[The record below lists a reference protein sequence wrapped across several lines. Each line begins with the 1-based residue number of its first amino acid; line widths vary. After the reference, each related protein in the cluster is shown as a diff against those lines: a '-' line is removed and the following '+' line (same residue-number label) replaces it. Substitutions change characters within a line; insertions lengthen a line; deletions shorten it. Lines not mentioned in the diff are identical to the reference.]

1 MGIAEKSLGILSVVL
16 TLPNKWERG
25 VERERRGRWERLTVS
40 HTREIITVL
49 TPEVWLGVVMW
60 RFETA
65 PPENLH
71 FISPVGVLVSWRGF
85 SVYRT
90 DPFQRT
96 QVW

>member
-16 TLPNKWERG
+16 TLLKWEGG
-25 VERERRGRWERLTVS
+25 VERERRGKWERLMVS

-60 RFETA
+60 QFETT
-65 PPENLH
+65 PPESLH
-71 FISPVGVLVSWRGF
+71 LVSPVGVLVSWRGF
-85 SVYRT
+85 GVYRT

-96 QVW
+96 